1 MDPNYEVFQ
10 VKEKFGSLRYYFGT
24 KSTDLKEFMMWKV
37 SEKYMFLSEKTCE
50 ITGKAGKL
58 MFKQGLYKTLAEEYE
73 KDGWKLV
80 DGVSA
85 DEIFGV
91 VPPEWPRNTEKHH
104 AEESWKYAGWVRGE
118 MLYTNTALSVATRRE
133 DTGQRRR
140 IVLPV
145 LGAYVH
151 KQKK

>member
-1 MDPNYEVFQ
+1 MSEEEINVPLILEQITSRINSAYGKVIACDPGWHELVCKCHLELLAMDPNYEVFQ

-91 VPPEWPRNTEKHH
+91 VPPE
-104 AEESWKYAGWVRGE
+104 
-118 MLYTNTALSVATRRE
+118 
-133 DTGQRRR
+133 
-140 IVLPV
+140 
-145 LGAYVH
+145 
-151 KQKK
+151 

>member
-1 MDPNYEVFQ
+1 MSEEEINVHLILEQITSRINSAYGKVIECDPGWHELVCKCHLELLAMDPNYEVFQ

-91 VPPEWPRNTEKHH
+91 VPPE
-104 AEESWKYAGWVRGE
+104 
-118 MLYTNTALSVATRRE
+118 
-133 DTGQRRR
+133 
-140 IVLPV
+140 
-145 LGAYVH
+145 
-151 KQKK
+151 

>member
-85 DEIFGV
+85 DEIFGG
-91 VPPEWPRNTEKHH
+91 VPPE
-104 AEESWKYAGWVRGE
+104 
-118 MLYTNTALSVATRRE
+118 
-133 DTGQRRR
+133 
-140 IVLPV
+140 
-145 LGAYVH
+145 
-151 KQKK
+151 